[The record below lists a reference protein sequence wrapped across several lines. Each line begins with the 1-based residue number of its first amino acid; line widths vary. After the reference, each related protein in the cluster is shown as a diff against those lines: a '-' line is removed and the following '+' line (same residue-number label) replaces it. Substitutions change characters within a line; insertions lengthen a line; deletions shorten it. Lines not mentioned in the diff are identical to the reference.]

1 MAVTRQKIFTIDL
14 GDAVEA
20 RINAF
25 NLARN
30 GIRARKEASFQNRIA
45 EEGMSY
51 VLQLDH
57 RRAELE
63 EAKGEDFVDL
73 SFVEELKTEIS
84 SLRKLSKFEKM
95 REEYLENYT
104 RYKEGK
110 TNINNLITFIENQL
124 VGETDPNIRAEL
136 NDSLSKARLEKARV
150 EQEVLTNR
158 VALAEKDN
166 SIAVID
172 KAIIDVDKRRNEAIR
187 VGDTE
192 TASLMDISKQNL
204 ENRKNQLEVQNKI
217 HDFELSVIRKG
228 SSSTEKLDLLNSMV
242 SNSDSTKPFEIG
254 DITWGSESE
263 YWQTIRQQYLS
274 GTGTGEL
281 TSFFEEFNTEQ
292 SNNVTKLAIS
302 NKFGY
307 VPISSIQAVDNN
319 YKALLG
325 RSEFAGLETLVENN
339 RLSEIIKAV
348 DKTAN
353 AIMTEAEFFGDYTRG
368 YQSLRNVQSQ
378 FGIDM
383 NSYIGQLY
391 STQIS
396 TTPTR
401 AAQLAKTAEIL
412 AEQRGTT
419 VEEEFAKLTIPPV
432 EVADVILGDEGVTP
446 PEGEAPPTPPAEVP
460 EAQSIVI
467 QRGDNLT
474 RIAKRHNTTI
484 DEILKINPEI
494 TDPNLIIA
502 GKSLK
507 IPGAKIEAPVEPKK
521 IIEPEPVGANV
532 PIPPTPASTAPI
544 IPPAPTPTPTP
555 TPEPTTTPTPTPPS
569 ATGGIVIPTGAAAVG
584 KQVTIGGNLYPSQEW
599 YDVKVLGKPEAT

>member
-30 GIRARKEASFQNRIA
+30 GIRARKEASFQNRIT

-51 VLQLDH
+51 ALQLDH
-57 RRAELE
+57 RRSELT
-63 EAKGEDFVDL
+63 EAQGEDFID
-73 SFVEELKTEIS
+73 SAFIKELKTEIS
-84 SLRKLSKFEKM
+84 SLRQLAKFEKM

-104 RYKEGK
+104 RYREGK

-124 VGETDPNIRAEL
+124 AGETDPNLRAEL
-136 NDSLSKARLEKARV
+136 NDNLSAARLEKARV
-150 EQEVLTNR
+150 EQEVLSNR

-204 ENRKNQLEVQNKI
+204 ESRKNQLEVQNKI
-217 HDFELSVIRKG
+217 HDFELSVIRNR
-228 SSSTEKLDLLNSMV
+228 SSSTEKLDILNSMV
-242 SNSDSTKPFEIG
+242 SSSDSSKPFEIG
-254 DITWGSESE
+254 GITWGSESE

-281 TSFFEEFNTEQ
+281 TNFFEEFNTEQ
-292 SNNVTKLAIS
+292 SNNVAKLAIS

-307 VPISSIQAVDNN
+307 VPLSSIQAVDNN
-319 YKALLG
+319 YKALLSK
-325 RSEFAGLETLVENN
+325 SEFAGLETLVENN
-339 RLSEIIKAV
+339 RLSEVIKAV

-353 AIMTEAEFFGDYTRG
+353 AIMAESEFFGDYTRG

-383 NSYIGQLY
+383 NAYIGQLY

-396 TTPTR
+396 TTPTK
-401 AAQLAKTAEIL
+401 ASQLAATAEIL
-412 AEQRGTT
+412 AEQRGTS
-419 VEEEFAKLTIPPV
+419 VEEEFRKLTEPPV
-432 EVADVILGDEGVTP
+432 EVADTILGDEGEPT
-446 PEGEAPPTPPAEVP
+446 PEGEAPPAEALDV
-460 EAQSIVI
+460 QSIII
-467 QRGDNLT
+467 QGGDTLT
-474 RIAKRHNTTI
+474 KIAKRHNTTV
-484 DEILKINPEI
+484 DELVKLNKIQ
-494 TDPNLIIA
+494 DPDFIEA

-507 IPGAKIEAPVEPKK
+507 IPGAKVETPVEPEK
-521 IIEPEPVGANV
+521 IIEPEPAGTNV
-532 PIPPTPASTAPI
+532 PIPPTPASTF
-544 IPPAPTPTPTP
+544 
-555 TPEPTTTPTPTPPS
+555 PS
-569 ATGGIVIPTGAAAVG
+569 DPQSQRTAEILARGRELIAEGAREKQQKIDDENKG
-584 KQVTIGGNLYPSQEW
+584 QVT
-599 YDVKVLGKPEAT
+599 KPNDSAGSGSNPNGT